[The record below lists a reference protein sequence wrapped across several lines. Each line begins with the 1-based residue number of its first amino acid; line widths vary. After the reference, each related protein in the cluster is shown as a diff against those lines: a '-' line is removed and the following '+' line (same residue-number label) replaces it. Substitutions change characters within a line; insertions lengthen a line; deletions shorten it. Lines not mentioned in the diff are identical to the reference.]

1 MKSFSYFDI
10 LAVAL
15 TLTNQLFNIG
25 SFALKHIPVQLENC
39 RTSVAPSTH
48 THTHRIVKQTILI
61 TVLKYISE

>member
-48 THTHRIVKQTILI
+48 MHTHRIVKQTILI

>member
-39 RTSVAPSTH
+39 RTSVVRSTH